1 MLITLTSIARI
12 KDWKALRR
20 LNAEILIEKAR
31 ELGAVR
37 YRIYRNMND
46 ASQVLFIVDLAD
58 REAVREMG
66 EVICEQLSTLLQRD
80 VPDDQA
86 WEPVDWDS
94 IG

>member
-1 MLITLTSIARI
+1 MLITLTSTARI
-12 KDWKALRR
+12 NDWKALQK

-37 YRIYRNMND
+37 YRTYRNVHD
-46 ASQVLFIVDLAD
+46 ASQVLFIIDLVDHD
-58 REAVREMG
+58 AVREMG
-66 EVICEQLSTLLQRD
+66 EALGEQLSTLLQKGA
-80 VPDDQA
+80 PDDQV